1 MGVIIL
7 AADPGPFREGNYVEG
22 TGIICPPTAANTTFI
37 FHLTTVKP
45 ERDIER
51 WLDVVGYRMVII
63 TGKVPRLKDSI
74 KEQVIIHRS
83 LNKPSSN
90 LNRECSAMMK
100 WTNRHRAKAMIAR
113 LPPPMAV
120 SLMVANR
127 KEDMRLQ
134 RLVADANH
142 TLPTD
147 YITALATYGVSPNN
161 DRYTWPKKKKANDPP
176 SQFRKSDVYWPLI
189 VALSPQVRN
198 EIRSVN
204 PDEAPKTMRKRKE
217 RVHSW
222 V

>member
-22 TGIICPPTAANTTFI
+22 TGIICPPTATNTTFI

-74 KEQVIIHRS
+74 KEQVIVHRS

-100 WTNRHRAKAMIAR
+100 WSSAQATEVICWR
-113 LPPPMAV
+113 LA
-120 SLMVANR
+120 
-127 KEDMRLQ
+127 
-134 RLVADANH
+134 
-142 TLPTD
+142 
-147 YITALATYGVSPNN
+147 
-161 DRYTWPKKKKANDPP
+161 
-176 SQFRKSDVYWPLI
+176 
-189 VALSPQVRN
+189 
-198 EIRSVN
+198 
-204 PDEAPKTMRKRKE
+204 
-217 RVHSW
+217 
-222 V
+222 